1 MPRGK
6 AIKSK
11 SHKIK
16 THKPITNDISN
27 RLANLLNT
35 ISNNRSTMT
44 KSEINLPARLLQ
56 NGNRLSNQ
64 NSNPLMFSKSIS
76 SSYSSSMHNG
86 EVHTTGKEV
95 VNDSTNPY
103 IQVAELHNGQVEHYM
118 IPRNQS
124 SQSSHSKLL
133 NQSTNTRHTIKKTKK
148 TKKTKKPK
156 KTKKTNKTKKL
167 KKTKKTRKL

>member
-56 NGNRLSNQ
+56 NGNKLSNQ
-64 NSNPLMFSKSIS
+64 HPQSKPLIVSKSIS
-76 SSYSSSMHNG
+76 SSYAASMQNG

-124 SQSSHSKLL
+124 SQSKILIHPRTPIQSMKKSKK
-133 NQSTNTRHTIKKTKK
+133 SKKSKKTKK
-148 TKKTKKPK
+148 I
-156 KTKKTNKTKKL
+156 
-167 KKTKKTRKL
+167 KKTRKL